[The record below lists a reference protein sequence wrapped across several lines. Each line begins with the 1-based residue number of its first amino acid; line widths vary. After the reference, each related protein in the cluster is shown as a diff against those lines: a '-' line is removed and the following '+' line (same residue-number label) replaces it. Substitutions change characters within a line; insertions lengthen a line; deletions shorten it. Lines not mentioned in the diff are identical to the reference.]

1 MNEIVYSKRMKLMI
15 ENLGIT
21 QKDFSEMT
29 GINEAAICRY
39 LQGTRIPNAG
49 TLIAIARATNV
60 SIDWLLGHGSDE
72 KMERM

>member
-29 GINEAAICRY
+29 GITEAAICRY

-60 SIDWLLGHGSDE
+60 SIDWLLGQGSDE

>member
-29 GINEAAICRY
+29 GITEAAICRY

>member
-29 GINEAAICRY
+29 GITEAAICRY

-60 SIDWLLGHGSDE
+60 SIDWLLGHGSDDV
-72 KMERM
+72 MERM

>member
-29 GINEAAICRY
+29 GITEAAICRY
-39 LQGTRIPNAG
+39 LQGKRIPNAG

>member
-29 GINEAAICRY
+29 GITEAAICRY

-49 TLIAIARATNV
+49 TLIAIARTTNV

>member
-29 GINEAAICRY
+29 GITEASVCRY
-39 LQGTRIPNAG
+39 LQGARIPNAG

>member
-29 GINEAAICRY
+29 GITEAAICRY

-49 TLIAIARATNV
+49 TLIAISRATNV